1 MLKNILQKFV
11 TLFASDWIKFIGEP
25 KRGQE
30 TDNKHRQ
37 AATVADFRKPEDN
50 PIPGNLVLYLH
61 ICHVGGE
68 HWMVCICARVYLW
81 ASNYVGNI
89 CVRFLSRFP
98 GLKSFGPVPK

>member
-68 HWMVCICARVYLW
+68 QTATGSLGSDLGYII
-81 ASNYVGNI
+81 SGN
-89 CVRFLSRFP
+89 LS
-98 GLKSFGPVPK
+98 V